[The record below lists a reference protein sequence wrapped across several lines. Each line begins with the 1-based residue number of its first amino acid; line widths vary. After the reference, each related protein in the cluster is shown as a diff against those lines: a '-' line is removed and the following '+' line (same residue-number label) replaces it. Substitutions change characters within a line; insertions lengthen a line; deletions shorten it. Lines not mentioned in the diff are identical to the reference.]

1 MILAVV
7 VEATTA
13 TASSLLPSN
22 ATRIQFQGTA
32 ELNASESDSIFP
44 RPPYMQSRW
53 IVTR

>member
-1 MILAVV
+1 MILAV

-13 TASSLLPSN
+13 RAKELPSN

-32 ELNASESDSIFP
+32 ELNQASESDSIFP